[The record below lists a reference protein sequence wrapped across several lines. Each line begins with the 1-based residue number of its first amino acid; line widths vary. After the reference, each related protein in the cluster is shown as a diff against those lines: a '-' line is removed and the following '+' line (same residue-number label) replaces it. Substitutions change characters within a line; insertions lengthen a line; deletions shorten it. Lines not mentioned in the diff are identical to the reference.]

1 MDNKDIF
8 DLLDNAEDSVLDEL
22 DGLCEPLDKAAD
34 KRILA
39 LAQRKSIRSNIGTN
53 DDYSDKVEGVERVM
67 KRPWKSTFATVAA
80 AVLICGGTVGGFA
93 VLRTRNKPADTVPE
107 SETSV
112 SRTTEN
118 RMDITEE
125 AFVTTVS
132 PEDNAVVT
140 GKAQPLTTADTAEN
154 GTDTPAVT
162 TADGGTDEPAIIT
175 AAVVTTAGKTTTEA
189 AATDKVTTTAKTTT
203 QKPKTTG
210 TVTDITTK
218 TGETEIHRLESGAYL
233 VDIKAGQV
241 YEWFDRSSMFSEKL
255 EVIKLSAFDDRYFTY
270 EDGCIC
276 MNNTSA
282 HTKEKLLDEWATLT
296 HGAHFADLNSDGY
309 PELCLSV
316 TGGSGVCVDYAAAY
330 DIHNDKMY
338 KLVDWM
344 KMDYMFGCK
353 DGAICLLRCEY
364 PQNWAEGDTLVPV
377 IDSEHGLI
385 CREQNGVSAYEQERK
400 AEYDALIGKAV
411 SSKPYSDVIKNTVSD
426 DILINH
432 LDSIMNPWQ
441 SHVETP
447 MSMNSRYKIE
457 LIRKI
462 DDNRMY
468 TIHKPESGGLFYSFY
483 VYGGLDCTAYI
494 TKAQFYTNYSRIK
507 AGSSIN
513 EVIAIEPATQAYV
526 DRNKR
531 FAEIKNEEPPI
542 RFTQHII
549 LTDGL
554 LKLTYIR
561 SGDTYKVERMDYFDD
576 YMETVVYD
584 EEFTCV
590 YDYSILPQDYPE

>member
-53 DDYSDKVEGVERVM
+53 EDYEDRAEGVERVM

-107 SETSV
+107 AETSV

-132 PEDNAVVT
+132 PEDNAYVT
-140 GKAQPLTTADTAEN
+140 EAVQTAAATGTAEKE
-154 GTDTPAVT
+154 TDTPAVT

-241 YEWFDRSSMFSEKL
+241 YEWFDRSSMFSEKP

-344 KMDYMFGCK
+344 KMDYMFSCK

-385 CREQNGVSAYEQERK
+385 CREQNGVQSEPYP
-400 AEYDALIGKAV
+400 DINGDGKATV
-411 SSKPYSDVIKNTVSD
+411 ADAMAILEYVGQKAAGNTDSDMEVKCDVNNDGKVIP
-426 DILINH
+426 
-432 LDSIMNPWQ
+432 LDSALYLQ
-441 SHVETP
+441 YLKSTCLVG
-447 MSMNSRYKIE
+447 
-457 LIRKI
+457 
-462 DDNRMY
+462 D
-468 TIHKPESGGLFYSFY
+468 
-483 VYGGLDCTAYI
+483 
-494 TKAQFYTNYSRIK
+494 
-507 AGSSIN
+507 IN
-513 EVIAIEPATQAYV
+513 EDGRV
-526 DRNKR
+526 
-531 FAEIKNEEPPI
+531 NEEDVSYLSYYIENRKEFWSNIPYEKKLQMNRCETYGDI
-542 RFTQHII
+542 NN
-549 LTDGL
+549 DGE
-554 LKLTYIR
+554 INAA
-561 SGDTYKVERMDYFDD
+561 DIDEIYKQPVFG
-576 YMETVVYD
+576 
-584 EEFTCV
+584 
-590 YDYSILPQDYPE
+590 I